1 MVTAPSRDTKDRLGH
16 VWDVLGQ
23 VMDPEIPVI
32 SVVDLGIVRD
42 VSDNDGQVEVIV
54 TPTYTGCPAT
64 KQIEFDIRQA
74 LDAAGLEGAEMRISL
89 SPAWTTDWISD
100 QGRQQLKAFG
110 IAPPEGGAGKRALFS
125 GDANVACPRCGA
137 RNTEQISEF
146 GSTACKSL
154 WRCCAC
160 REPFDYFKCI

>member
-1 MVTAPSRDTKDRLGH
+1 MVMQTAAHRTDRARA
-16 VWDVLGQ
+16 VWDVLQQ

-32 SVVDLGIVRD
+32 SVVDLGIVREVRD
-42 VSDNDGQVEVIV
+42 EAGALEVIV

-74 LDAAGLEGAEMRISL
+74 LDKAGWEDASMQISL
-89 SPAWTTDWISD
+89 SPAWTTDWITQ
-100 QGRQQLKAFG
+100 QGREQLKAFG
-110 IAPPEGGAGKRALFS
+110 IAPPEGKVGKRALFA
-125 GDANVACPRCGA
+125 GDANVACPRCA
-137 RNTEQISEF
+137 SRDTEQISEF

-154 WRCCAC
+154 WRCRTC

>member
-1 MVTAPSRDTKDRLGH
+1 MVRPGTSQISGRAGEI
-16 VWDVLGQ
+16 WAVLDQ

-42 VSDNDGQVEVIV
+42 VQEEGGALQVIV

-74 LDAAGLEGAEMRISL
+74 LDKAGFEEAQMQIALA
-89 SPAWTTDWISD
+89 PAWTTDWITPR
-100 QGRQQLKAFG
+100 GREQLKAFG
-110 IAPPEGGAGKRALFS
+110 IAPPEGKAGKRALFA
-125 GDANVACPRCGA
+125 GDANVACPRCGS
-137 RNTEQISEF
+137 RETEQISEF

-154 WRCCAC
+154 WRCTAC

>member
-1 MVTAPSRDTKDRLGH
+1 MVIQTAAHRTDRARA
-16 VWDVLGQ
+16 VWDVLHQ

-32 SVVDLGIVRD
+32 SVVDLGIVREVTD
-42 VSDNDGQVEVIV
+42 EAGAVEVVI

-74 LDAAGLEGAEMRISL
+74 LDKAGFEEAGMQISL
-89 SPAWTTDWISD
+89 SPAWTTDWITQ
-100 QGRQQLKAFG
+100 QGREQLKAFG
-110 IAPPEGGAGKRALFS
+110 IAPPEGTARKRALFG
-125 GDANVACPRCGA
+125 GDANVACPRCA
-137 RNTEQISEF
+137 SRDTEQISEF

-154 WRCCAC
+154 WRCRTC

>member
-1 MVTAPSRDTKDRLGH
+1 MQAASDMSSRAKA
-16 VWDVLGQ
+16 VWEVLHK

-42 VSDNDGQVEVIV
+42 VQEEGGTLRVLV

-64 KQIEFDIRQA
+64 KQIEADIRKA
-74 LDAAGLEGAEMRISL
+74 LDEGGYEAAEMQISL
-89 SPAWTTDWISD
+89 SPAWTTDWIS
-100 QGRQQLKAFG
+100 QKGRDQLKAFG
-110 IAPPEGGAGKRALFS
+110 IAPPEGKAGKRALFG
-125 GDANVACPRCGA
+125 GDRNVACPRCA
-137 RNTEQISEF
+137 SRDTEQISEF

-154 WRCCAC
+154 WRCCTC